1 MTTRFLGKLT
11 ICACAVLLAACG
23 GGGNKGLSLSTSSGG
38 GSSASSGS
46 SNSGTASNTDSS
58 TTDTGTTTNTN
69 TTAPST
75 SNNGSSVVKYTDANF
90 DKSMSFD
97 TEFNWGGV
105 ATQQPQLRNTKHVLS
120 GDQLDKVIVDGK
132 EILLMKAA
140 QTPRLNVL
148 TEGEG
153 KKEKDPI
160 TEEEYIL
167 FSPESVFQSSRGG
180 YSYTWFGVVNRVRED
195 IKPTNK
201 AEFIDTMI
209 AHGKLTDNADMPT
222 TGKAEYKGH
231 AIYYA
236 NGTTNSPLDPNKI
249 IGTTQFNVDYGA
261 KTVTGTIKA
270 DVDATK
276 SAMRNAIIENTA
288 KGYNVG
294 NVTVDVNKVKDIAVE
309 GKISGNGFSGTKND
323 VEVQGRFFGPKAAE
337 MGGVFNSKS
346 TDDILG
352 AFGAKKQ

>member
-11 ICACAVLLAACG
+11 ICACAVLLAACGG

-46 SNSGTASNTDSS
+46 SNSGT
-58 TTDTGTTTNTN
+58 TTNTN

-75 SNNGSSVVKYTDANF
+75 SNNSSSVVKYTDANF

-132 EILLMKAA
+132 EILLMKGSL
-140 QTPRLNVL
+140 TPAINKF
-148 TEGEG
+148 TEGEP

-160 TEEEYIL
+160 TDEEFISL
-167 FSPESVFQSSRGG
+167 SADSVFQSTRGG
-180 YSYTWFGVVNRVRED
+180 YSYTWFGIVNRARED
-195 IKPTNK
+195 IRPAKR

-222 TGKAEYKGH
+222 EGKAEYKGH

-236 NGTTNSPLDPNKI
+236 KGTTNSPLDPNKI
-249 IGTTQFNVDYGA
+249 MGTTQFNVDYGA

-270 DVDATK
+270 DVAATK
-276 SAMRNAIIENTA
+276 AAVDGSVRENSER
-288 KGYNVG
+288 GFSVP
-294 NVTVDVNKVKDIAVE
+294 NVTIDVTKVKDIE
-309 GKISGNGFSGTKND
+309 LSGKITGNGFSGTKND